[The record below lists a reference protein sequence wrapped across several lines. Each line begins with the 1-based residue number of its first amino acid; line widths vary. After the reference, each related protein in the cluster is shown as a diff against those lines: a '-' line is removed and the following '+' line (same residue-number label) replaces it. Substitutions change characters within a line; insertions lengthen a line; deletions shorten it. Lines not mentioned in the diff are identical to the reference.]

1 MAGDRHEVRN
11 ARVDP
16 EPTEIE
22 YMCLTFQDGWTRQER
37 RRRQGGIDMQTVRW
51 EPKQYVVHH
60 AESGQWV
67 GGTCHMV
74 QVWRCVDGT

>member
-1 MAGDRHEVRN
+1 MSGDRHEVRN